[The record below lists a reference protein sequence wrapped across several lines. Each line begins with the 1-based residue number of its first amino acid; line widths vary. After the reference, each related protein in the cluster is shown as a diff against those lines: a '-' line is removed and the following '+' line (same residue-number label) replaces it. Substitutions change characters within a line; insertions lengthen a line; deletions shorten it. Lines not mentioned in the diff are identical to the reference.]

1 MLANR
6 NLRLL
11 TVGQFISA
19 IGDQFYLI
27 ALPWLAL
34 ELTGSALIAG
44 SLLAVAAV
52 PRAACMLLGGAL
64 TDRFSARTLLVL
76 SNGLQGV
83 LMGAFAVAV
92 LLSFTQLWLLY
103 LAAFASGLLDAFG
116 LPAFSAV
123 LPRIVPPAE
132 LEGGNV
138 YVQGANMAS
147 AAIGP
152 ALAGLL
158 IARTAGQTGSPLN
171 GLAFAF
177 LVNSL
182 TFLLGILFF
191 SRMQV
196 AGTAQLA
203 GDVDE
208 RLVDSIGRVVRHIR
222 QDAQLSSLALLMLV
236 IGFFLSGTIRV
247 GFPMLAEGVRSFG
260 DMTSA
265 FGAGL
270 LAGMIGLKLLPKPPQ
285 AVSGLTALA
294 LFAITPCG
302 LILLG
307 LLAPSAG
314 TLAIILVMGGA
325 FGYVTNQLLSWVQR
339 RTPQALL
346 GRMMAVF
353 LFATIG
359 LSPLSQVL
367 MGYLLD
373 WDIRAT
379 LIGVGS
385 AILLLLLA
393 VASRRSLWALEG

>member
-1 MLANR
+1 
-6 NLRLL
+6 
-11 TVGQFISA
+11 
-19 IGDQFYLI
+19 
-27 ALPWLAL
+27 
-34 ELTGSALIAG
+34 
-44 SLLAVAAV
+44 
-52 PRAACMLLGGAL
+52 
-64 TDRFSARTLLVL
+64 
-76 SNGLQGV
+76 
-83 LMGAFAVAV
+83 
-92 LLSFTQLWLLY
+92 
-103 LAAFASGLLDAFG
+103 
-116 LPAFSAV
+116 
-123 LPRIVPPAE
+123 
-132 LEGGNV
+132 
-138 YVQGANMAS
+138 MAS